1 MNNDALRQKIDRCLE
16 SLGNADLSQVY
27 NYLSNLLLV
36 NEESQERPTC
46 PHCNG
51 SLVIKYGIK
60 RGKQRYYCRECEK
73 TFVATTNTVM
83 YHSHFGK
90 STWLEFIKDTIE
102 GRSLDY
108 SAERLGFSHPTAFA
122 MRQKVL
128 MALETARD
136 LEPITFYD
144 ITELDETFCLDNYKG
159 SPVPEEAGRGPRK
172 HGAQARRPGI
182 SNEYVCIC
190 TGVQRNGG
198 PVMALTVNRATPSKE
213 EIKEVF
219 GGHIGA
225 GALLFTDGQKA
236 YQSLRS
242 VAEGCSVVSVKAQ
255 KGRVFHLNTVNGF
268 HSLIKSYYEAYR
280 GVATKYLNRYNA
292 LFSMLYRSFSGLK
305 DHIFSRL
312 SKVSSVCYWSP
323 VSAIKL
329 QRILLL

>member
-1 MNNDALRQKIDRCLE
+1 MERTPSGPAGHLPQRGRLKSGLE
-16 SLGNADLSQVY
+16 QAPLPEGGVPEGDG
-27 NYLSNLLLV
+27 
-36 NEESQERPTC
+36 
-46 PHCNG
+46 G
-51 SLVIKYGIK
+51 SSPSGGEPENIS
-60 RGKQRYYCRECEK
+60 
-73 TFVATTNTVM
+73 A
-83 YHSHFGK
+83 
-90 STWLEFIKDTIE
+90 IE
-102 GRSLDY
+102 Y
-108 SAERLGFSHPTAFA
+108 
-122 MRQKVL
+122 
-128 MALETARD
+128 
-136 LEPITFYD
+136 
-144 ITELDETFCLDNYKG
+144 NYKG

-242 VAEGCSVVSVKAQ
+242 VAKGCSVVSVKAQ

-329 QRILLL
+329 QRILVL